1 MENVIA
7 VLAALVVAAL
17 MIWPIWMGVYDPEE
31 RGRCAFTCA
40 IATSVWTWWYLA
52 HIDGMTWAATT
63 LVIFALGLPASCPR
77 PASPRCLA
85 RVVALPDK
93 QEVSPVLRRAPDSAS
108 AYRLPRLP
116 GGRDCI

>member
-31 RGRCAFTCA
+31 RGRRAFTCA

-63 LVIFALGLPASCPR
+63 LVIFALGLPASCFPSVPGSCR
-77 PASPRCLA
+77 GATGQA
-85 RVVALPDK
+85 RSQP
-93 QEVSPVLRRAPDSAS
+93 STTSSA
-108 AYRLPRLP
+108 
-116 GGRDCI
+116 